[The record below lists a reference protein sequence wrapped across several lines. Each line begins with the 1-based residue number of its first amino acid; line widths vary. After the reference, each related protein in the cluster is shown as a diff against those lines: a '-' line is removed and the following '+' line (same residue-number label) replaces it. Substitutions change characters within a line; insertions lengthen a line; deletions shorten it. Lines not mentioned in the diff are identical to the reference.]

1 MFRHEFLLLT
11 LKGNSVKK
19 SIITI
24 SLAAAIAIAAPLTMT
39 GAGVTHGYQQS
50 QAATSEASAGMKRVT
65 LIIKKLRDAMGSMKD
80 FDELEKAG
88 LRKKDVDRMR
98 RAMDTKIQQM
108 MEDAIYAI
116 RSI

>member
-1 MFRHEFLLLT
+1 MKKYMLACT
-11 LKGNSVKK
+11 L
-19 SIITI
+19 
-24 SLAAAIAIAAPLTMT
+24 AMAFAFYAPLSISTT
-39 GAGVTHGYQQS
+39 SFGYQQA
-50 QAATSEASAGMKRVT
+50 QAAGAADADTGMKRVT

-88 LRKKDVDRMR
+88 LQKKDVDRMR
-98 RAMDTKIQQM
+98 RAMDSKIQQM

>member
-1 MFRHEFLLLT
+1 MKKYLLAC
-11 LKGNSVKK
+11 
-19 SIITI
+19 TI
-24 SLAAAIAIAAPLTMT
+24 AMAFAFYAPLSIST
-39 GAGVTHGYQQS
+39 APLGYQHA
-50 QAATSEASAGMKRVT
+50 QAASADAGKGMKRVT

>member
-1 MFRHEFLLLT
+1 M
-11 LKGNSVKK
+11 KK
-19 SIITI
+19 YM
-24 SLAAAIAIAAPLTMT
+24 LACALAMAFAFFAPLSIST
-39 GAGVTHGYQQS
+39 ASLGYQHV
-50 QAATSEASAGMKRVT
+50 QAADAGSGMKRVT
-65 LIIKKLRDAMGSMKD
+65 LIIKKLRDAMGSMND

-98 RAMDTKIQQM
+98 RAMETKIQQM

>member
-1 MFRHEFLLLT
+1 MKKYILALT
-11 LKGNSVKK
+11 L
-19 SIITI
+19 
-24 SLAAAIAIAAPLTMT
+24 AMAFAFYAPLSISTASM
-39 GAGVTHGYQQS
+39 GYQHA
-50 QAATSEASAGMKRVT
+50 QAAESASAGMKRVT

>member
-1 MFRHEFLLLT
+1 MKKHMLACT
-11 LKGNSVKK
+11 LAMAFAFFAP
-19 SIITI
+19 I
-24 SLAAAIAIAAPLTMT
+24 STSTVSL
-39 GAGVTHGYQQS
+39 GYQHA
-50 QAATSEASAGMKRVT
+50 QAANSNSGMKRVT